1 MSFHPLVGDL
11 TQLTTDELH
20 KKFADLNKRISQA
33 YGMGMSDAVQ
43 QLQMILESYR
53 YEIALRNQ
61 KMMEEMANKTAEFK
75 HIIDIGR

>member
-20 KKFADLNKRISQA
+20 KKFADLNKRIGQA
-33 YGMGMSDAVQ
+33 YKMGMGDAVQ
-43 QLQMILESYR
+43 QLQMILADYQ
-53 YEIALRNQ
+53 YEINLRNQ
-61 KMMEEMANKTAEFK
+61 KMMEEMANKSAEFK

>member
-1 MSFHPLVGDL
+1 MHPLIGDL
-11 TQLTTDELH
+11 TQMTTDELH

-43 QLQMILESYR
+43 QLQMIMSDYKF
-53 YEIALRNQ
+53 EIERRNQ
-61 KMMEEMANKTAEFK
+61 KMMEEMTAKTAEFK